1 MLLVQVFRNFGRPS
15 ALLSPDSTQL
25 TPLMSKT
32 RFLPYLICLAALC
45 VGTFSGCTYRQTI
58 PQGNL
63 LDQADIDTLK
73 PGMTKRQV
81 ALILGTPAVQSPF
94 HQERW
99 DYIYSYKTGRDPAEV
114 KNLSLRFTD
123 GQLAVIEGDFKPGG
137 RVSVYKPED
146 MIIEATREYQRTLRE
161 AEKEREKGDG

>member
-1 MLLVQVFRNFGRPS
+1 
-15 ALLSPDSTQL
+15 
-25 TPLMSKT
+25 MSKS
-32 RFLPYLICLAALC
+32 RSLPRLICTLALFATFFITSTGC
-45 VGTFSGCTYRQTI
+45 VYRQTI

-63 LDQADIDTLK
+63 LEQADIDTLK

-81 ALILGTPAVQSPF
+81 ALILGTPAIQSPF

-99 DYIYSYKTGRDPAEV
+99 DYVYSYKTERNPAEV

-137 RVSVYKPED
+137 KVSVYKPED
-146 MIIEATREYQRTLRE
+146 VIIEATREYQRTLRE
-161 AEKEREKGDG
+161 AEQEREKGGG

>member
-1 MLLVQVFRNFGRPS
+1 
-15 ALLSPDSTQL
+15 
-25 TPLMSKT
+25 MSKT
-32 RFLPYLICLAALC
+32 RSLPYLICTIALFA
-45 VGTFSGCTYRQTI
+45 TFVITSTGCIYRQPI

-81 ALILGTPAVQSPF
+81 ALILGTPAIQSPF

-99 DYIYSYKTGRDPAEV
+99 DYVYSYKTGREPAEV

-137 RVSVYKPED
+137 KVSVYKPED
-146 MIIEATREYQRTLRE
+146 VIIEATREYQRTLRE
-161 AEKEREKGDG
+161 AEKEREKGGG

>member
-1 MLLVQVFRNFGRPS
+1 
-15 ALLSPDSTQL
+15 
-25 TPLMSKT
+25 MSKT
-32 RFLPYLICLAALC
+32 RSLPQLFC
-45 VGTFSGCTYRQTI
+45 VVAFFATCVTTFSGCVYRQTI

-99 DYIYSYKTGRDPAEV
+99 DYIYSYKADREPAVV

-137 RVSVYKPED
+137 KVSVYKPED
-146 MIIEATREYQRTLRE
+146 VIIEATREYQRTLRE
-161 AEKEREKGDG
+161 AEKEREKGGG

>member
-1 MLLVQVFRNFGRPS
+1 
-15 ALLSPDSTQL
+15 
-25 TPLMSKT
+25 MSKT
-32 RFLPYLICLAALC
+32 RTLPYRICIVALFASF
-45 VGTFSGCTYRQTI
+45 VATSTGCIYRQTI

-63 LDQADIDTLK
+63 LDQAEIDTLK

-81 ALILGTPAVQSPF
+81 ALILGTPAIQSPF

-99 DYIYSYKTGRDPAEV
+99 DYVYSYKAGRAPAEV

-137 RVSVYKPED
+137 QVSVFKPED
-146 MIIEATREYQRTLRE
+146 VIIEATREYQRTLRE
-161 AEKEREKGDG
+161 AAKEREKGGE